1 VLRAALALL
10 IFSCLSPAA
19 SLAQT
24 PAQSAE
30 LAPPVPSPRPRLAR
44 PAPRPRV
51 LPSGFAPDPAASLRL
66 QALSLSLSDLA
77 QREQRRY
84 WPAALQLALGVGL
97 GTAAA
102 LIDDP
107 GLRAAFTLG
116 AAVSGGRAI
125 VQFSVRA
132 HVSRDALEFSA
143 IEPLDRAA
151 LWRKLRMGELIL
163 AHAARIGRRQRI
175 LEGCLAAV
183 GAASFLPLQI
193 AYTRLTGESPRFG
206 HVAGDYV
213 GLSLSLIAL
222 ASGIVQATRRSVA
235 ERHYDEYRVL
245 RKHVQ

>member
-10 IFSCLSPAA
+10 ILSCLSPAA

-30 LAPPVPSPRPRLAR
+30 LGPPVPSPRPRLQR
-44 PAPRPRV
+44 PAPRPSV
-51 LPSGFAPDPAASLRL
+51 LPGGFAPDPAASLRL
-66 QALSLSLSDLA
+66 QALSVSLSDLA

-97 GTAAA
+97 GTAAV
-102 LIDDP
+102 LVDDP

-132 HVSRDALEFSA
+132 HVVRDELEFSA

-151 LWRKLRMGELIL
+151 LWRKLRRGELIL
-163 AHAARIGRRQRI
+163 AHAARVGRRQRI
-175 LEGCLAAV
+175 LEGCLAAL

-193 AYTRLTGESPRFG
+193 GYARLAGEERRFG
-206 HVAGDYV
+206 RAGGDWV
-213 GLSLSLIAL
+213 GLSLSLITL
-222 ASGIVQATRRSVA
+222 ASGIVQATRASVA
-235 ERHYDEYRVL
+235 ERHYAEYRVL
-245 RKHVQ
+245 RRAVR

>member
-10 IFSCLSPAA
+10 ILSCLSPAA
-19 SLAQT
+19 SL
-24 PAQSAE
+24 AQSAE
-30 LAPPVPSPRPRLAR
+30 LAPPVPSPRPRLER
-44 PAPRPRV
+44 PAPRPRA
-51 LPSGFAPDPAASLRL
+51 LPSGFTPNPAARVRL

-84 WPAALQLALGVGL
+84 WPAALQLAVGVGL
-97 GTAAA
+97 GTAAV
-102 LIDDP
+102 LVDDP

-125 VQFSVRA
+125 VQFSMRA
-132 HVSRDALEFSA
+132 HVARYELEFSA

-151 LWRKLRMGELIL
+151 LWRKLRLGELVL

-193 AYTRLTGESPRFG
+193 AYARLAGEDRRFG
-206 HVAGDYV
+206 RAGGDWV

-222 ASGIVQATRRSVA
+222 ASGIAQATRTSAA
-235 ERHYDEYRVL
+235 ERHYDEYRAL
-245 RKHVQ
+245 RRAVR